1 MHRLEGPL
9 DRDLQ
14 RHQAQACH
22 VIGYHCLVVDDAGS
36 LGKDKRVAI
45 VLELKVKH
53 RDADAAGYV
62 GDFAGVDCYNLRGI
76 NTQTPIS
83 ESTTNPFSYARPDCV
98 KSKSKSRSSDHIGKR
113 LAVIDPNSNLLQNCK
128 TWLDCRIKSLIE
140 GEVEFV

>member
-53 RDADAAGYV
+53 GDADAAGYV
-62 GDFAGVDCYNLRGI
+62 GDLAGVDFYELKIRRCRNLVNRRIASIATRVMTAASSARG
-76 NTQTPIS
+76 
-83 ESTTNPFSYARPDCV
+83 E
-98 KSKSKSRSSDHIGKR
+98 
-113 LAVIDPNSNLLQNCK
+113 
-128 TWLDCRIKSLIE
+128 E
-140 GEVEFV
+140 